1 MNHIDA
7 IFYINLESRPDRRD
21 HFLNEI
27 RYLTTDVSKVHRIDA
42 IYEKQ
47 GAIGCTR
54 SHIKALETFLA
65 NPSWKTC
72 LIFEDDFTW
81 KNQDLAANE
90 AALQAFFTEF
100 PDFDC
105 VNLGVSCYNLRY
117 TDTSNPRVKHA
128 ISVQTA
134 SGYAVTRAFAP
145 ILLQNFKESLE
156 KLIESNIPELYCHD
170 QYWKKL
176 QPISHWYLFLP
187 ALGCQYANYS
197 DINLRVEDYG
207 C

>member
-1 MNHIDA
+1 MDHIDT

-47 GAIGCTR
+47 GALGCTR

-81 KNQDLAANE
+81 KNQDQAANE
-90 AALQAFFTEF
+90 AALQTFFTEF
-100 PDFDC
+100 SDFDC
-105 VNLGVSCYNLRY
+105 VNLGVSCYNLHY
-117 TDTSNPRVKHA
+117 TDTSNSSIKHA
-128 ISVQTA
+128 ISVQTT
-134 SGYAVTRAFAP
+134 SGYAVSRVFAP
-145 ILLQNFKESLE
+145 ILLENFQISRE
-156 KLIESNIPELYCHD
+156 KLTGLENPELYSLD
-170 QYWKKL
+170 QNWKKL

-187 ALGCQYANYS
+187 ALGYQYANYS
-197 DINLRVEDYG
+197 DINHKVEDYN

>member
-27 RYLTTDVSKVHRIDA
+27 QYLTTDVSKVHRIDA

-47 GAIGCTR
+47 GALGCTR

-72 LIFEDDFTW
+72 LILEDDFTW

-117 TDTSNPRVKHA
+117 TDTSNSSIKHA
-128 ISVQTA
+128 ISVQTT
-134 SGYAVTRAFAP
+134 SGYAVSRAFAP
-145 ILLQNFKESLE
+145 ILLENFQISRE
-156 KLIESNIPELYCHD
+156 KLTGLENPELYSLD
-170 QYWKKL
+170 QNWKKL

-187 ALGCQYANYS
+187 ALGYQYANYS
-197 DINLRVEDYG
+197 DINHKVEDYN

>member
-1 MNHIDA
+1 MNHIDI

-27 RYLTTDVSKVHRIDA
+27 QYLTTDVSKVHRIDA

-47 GAIGCTR
+47 GALGCTR

-72 LIFEDDFTW
+72 LILEDDFTW

-90 AALQAFFTEF
+90 AALQTFFTEF

-117 TDTSNPRVKHA
+117 TDTSNPSIKHA
-128 ISVQTA
+128 ISVQTT
-134 SGYAVTRAFAP
+134 SGYAVSRVFAP
-145 ILLQNFKESLE
+145 ILLENFQISRE
-156 KLIESNIPELYCHD
+156 KLTGLENPELYSLD
-170 QYWKKL
+170 QNWKKL

-187 ALGCQYANYS
+187 ALGYQYANYS
-197 DINLRVEDYG
+197 DINHKVEDYN